1 MATDRQDLAHTGG
14 DDLERRR
21 SLIVSDL
28 ESRILEIGAPLV
40 AAAQRGGGGFGQ
52 GGFTGKLVE
61 SVMADPAFK
70 VEAFRFVDVLPT
82 LRDADEIARHIDE
95 YFNRPGGPPMPTWMT
110 MGAKVAGSGIGA
122 GIFADQVERNVKSM
136 ARNFIAG
143 ETGADCL
150 PSLRTLR
157 EKGMAITV
165 DLLGEKTMGMA
176 EAGIYRDR
184 YLEVLDALAADAA
197 QWPSDSLED
206 ASWGRVPPVNI
217 SIKLSALDPHFDCL
231 DRKGL
236 MRTAEANLVPILQRA
251 RELGAFVNVDM
262 EDDAHRE
269 ATLWLFEKI
278 CTGPTL
284 GDYPHLGIVSQA
296 YLIDAQ
302 QEAERV
308 LDWVQRRGTPI
319 TVRLVKGAYWD
330 QEVIQAQQEGWP
342 IPVYTHKADSD
353 ANFESM
359 TRFLID
365 HADALRPAIASHNAR
380 SIAVAMAY
388 GEAKGLPP
396 SDLEFQML
404 FGMAEGLME
413 AVRKKGYRLRVYTPV
428 GQLLPGMS
436 YLVRRLLENTSNEG
450 WLVASAAGHSTASL
464 LASPASVGGA
474 ADREKRK
481 TREQPGSPED
491 APGPFA
497 NEPVAN
503 FHHFDTYEVFSKAV
517 ETMSAQLPITVQPW
531 VDGSWRTEGEC
542 RWHRENP
549 SNVSQ
554 IVADVV
560 GASPEQGQQA
570 LRAAEAAQPLWA
582 AQGVALRAK
591 LLRRLAANMRRRRH
605 ELAACMMLEVG
616 KPAWEADADVA
627 EAIDFCEYY
636 AREAIHLQQGQ
647 PLQVHVPGEDNL
659 LSFRGRGVAV
669 VIAPWNFPL
678 AILCGMS
685 TAALVMGNSVLIKPA
700 EQSSAI
706 AKMFFDLLLESGLP
720 QGVAHFLPGR
730 GETLGASLVADPR
743 CSIVAFTGSKAV
755 GLSIIETAAKTTEGQ
770 QQVRRVI
777 CEMGGKNA
785 ILVDDDADLDEAVTG
800 VIQSAF
806 GFAGQK
812 CSACSRVVVLSK
824 AYDEFCRRLADGVNG
839 LRVGDA
845 CQPNLDLGPVVDQE
859 ACERIANYI
868 DVAQT
873 EGVLL
878 AQAAT
883 PDGGYFVPPTVVKDI
898 NPSHRIANE
907 EVFGP
912 VVAVMRAESFEQAIE
927 WVNAT
932 PYALTAGLFSR
943 SPARIAQ
950 ARQDLEV
957 GNLYINRGCTG
968 AIVERHPFGGFKMS
982 GLGGK
987 AGGPHYLQQFADGV
1001 AVAENTLRSGFAP
1014 DVGLSEED
1022 KGPTVKPSDAS
1033 IENAASGTD
1042 LGLLFLR
1049 VSVGA
1054 FMLFGHGWPKLMG
1067 FSVKSAHF
1075 PDPLGVGSAMSLSL
1089 AIVGEVV
1096 APLLIILGLFT
1107 RLASIPFVITML
1119 VAAFMVHDGD
1129 PWSKKEFALLYALPA
1144 LCLLFAGAGR
1154 YSLDMFWRT
1163 P

>member
-1 MATDRQDLAHTGG
+1 M
-14 DDLERRR
+14 
-21 SLIVSDL
+21 SDL
-28 ESRILEIGAPLV
+28 EARILELGEPLV
-40 AAAQRGGGGFGQ
+40 VAARRGGGGFGQ

-82 LRDADEIARHIDE
+82 LRDADEVARHIDE
-95 YFNRPGGPPMPTWMT
+95 YFNRKGGPPMPTWMT

-122 GIFADQVERNVKSM
+122 GIFADQVERNVKTM

-143 ETGADCL
+143 ETGIDCL
-150 PSLRTLR
+150 PTLR
-157 EKGMAITV
+157 ALRQRGLAITV

-176 EAGIYRDR
+176 EAGVYRDR

-197 QWPSDSLED
+197 QWPGDALET
-206 ASWGRVPPVNI
+206 ASWGPVPPVNI

-296 YLIDAQ
+296 YLVDAQ
-302 QEAERV
+302 KEAEQL
-308 LDWVQRRGTPI
+308 LDWVQGRGAPI

-330 QEVIQAQQEGWP
+330 QEVIQAQQEGWS

-353 ANFESM
+353 ANFERM

-380 SIAVAMAY
+380 SIAAAMAY
-388 GEAKGLPP
+388 GEAKGLAR

-413 AVRKKGYRLRVYTPV
+413 AVREQGYRLRVYTPV
-428 GQLLPGMS
+428 GELLPGMS

-450 WLVASAAGHSTASL
+450 WLVASAAGQSAAAL
-464 LASPASVGGA
+464 LAAPEDAGGR
-474 ADREKRK
+474 ADREKSH
-481 TREQPGSPED
+481 TREPPEAAED
-491 APGPFA
+491 EPGPFA

-503 FHHFDTYEVFSKAV
+503 FHHFSTYESFRNAADAFT
-517 ETMSAQLPITVQPW
+517 EHLPLTVQPW
-531 VDGSWRTEGEC
+531 IDGQWLNEGEC
-542 RWHRENP
+542 RWRRENP
-549 SNVSQ
+549 SQ
-554 IVADVV
+554 INQVVADVI
-560 GASPEQGQQA
+560 GASIEQGDRA
-570 LRAAEAAQPLWA
+570 LTSAQAAQPAWA
-582 AQGVALRAK
+582 AKGVEVRAAM
-591 LLRRLAANMRRRRH
+591 LRRLAAAMRARRH
-605 ELAACMMLEVG
+605 ELTACMMVEVG

-636 AREAIHLQQGQ
+636 AREALKLQRGQ
-647 PLQVHVPGEDNL
+647 ALQVHVPGEDNL
-659 LSFRGRGVAV
+659 LSFRARGVAV

-706 AKMFFDLLLESGLP
+706 AKLFFDLLLEVGLP
-720 QGVAHFLPGR
+720 NGVAHFLPGR

-743 CSIVAFTGSKAV
+743 TSIVAFTGSKAV
-755 GLSIIETAAKTTEGQ
+755 GLSIIETAAKTSEGQ
-770 QQVRRVI
+770 SQVRRVI

-800 VIQSAF
+800 VLQSAF

-824 AYDEFCRRLADGVNG
+824 AYDEFCTRLADGVAA
-839 LRVGDA
+839 LRVGGA
-845 CQPNLDLGPVVDQE
+845 CQPALDLGPVVDQE
-859 ACERIANYI
+859 AYERTLSYI
-868 DVAQT
+868 DLAQS
-873 EGVLL
+873 EGTLL
-878 AQAAT
+878 AQADV
-883 PDGGYFVPPTVVKDI
+883 PEGGYFPPPTVVKDI
-898 NPSHRIANE
+898 TPSHRIANE

-912 VVAVMRAESFEQAIE
+912 VVAVMRAESYEQAIE

-932 PYALTAGLFSR
+932 PYALTAGLYSR

-950 ARQDLEV
+950 ARDQLEV

-987 AGGPHYLQQFADGV
+987 AGGPDYLQQFADGV

-1014 DVGLSEED
+1014 DVGLT
-1022 KGPTVKPSDAS
+1022 KAPATPKADAGQGH
-1033 IENAASGTD
+1033 EAKAAAGAD

-1054 FMLFGHGWPKLMG
+1054 FMLLGHGWPKLAN
-1067 FSVKSAHF
+1067 FAAKSAHF
-1075 PDPLGVGSAMSLSL
+1075 PDPLGVGSSLSLSL
-1089 AIVGEVV
+1089 AIVGEVL

-1107 RLASIPFVITML
+1107 RLATVPLIITMV
-1119 VAAFMVHDGD
+1119 VAAVMVHGGD
-1129 PWSKKEFALLYALPA
+1129 PWAKKEFALLYALPA
-1144 LCLLFAGAGR
+1144 IALLFTGAGR
-1154 YSLDMFWRT
+1154 HSLDARWRQR
-1163 P
+1163 